1 MYCIH
6 CGANGAHKFCAK
18 CGAAQTVGE
27 MQDQAI
33 DSPGSTNYE
42 SSDIIVA
49 EILWTDTLQY
59 DIVLRQPEAR
69 ARIAA
74 CASEVAQGIT
84 GDDLLA
90 VFDAVSTIGFSLEK
104 LTKAILPIYDKLGI
118 KTSRETQVQ
127 FAAPSGRVLLAA
139 LCALAAKG
147 FKIEEVEQSLQ
158 ACRLSAKIPMGFIT
172 NSGHLR
178 IMLSEREG
186 AVHAVVSASI
196 SGQWYDWGKSQALI
210 DALCT
215 RISQDL
221 VDQQTSLPPGIAKVA

>member
-6 CGANGAHKFCAK
+6 CGASGAHKFCAR

-27 MQDQAI
+27 RREQVL
-33 DSPGSTNYE
+33 DSPRNSFQEN
-42 SSDIIVA
+42 SDIIVA

-59 DIVLRQPEAR
+59 EIILRQPEAR

-74 CASEVAQGIT
+74 CASEAAQGVT
-84 GDDLLA
+84 GDDVLA
-90 VFDAVSTIGFSLEK
+90 VFDSVSTIGFSLEK

-118 KTSRETQVQ
+118 KTSRETQVR
-127 FAAPSGRVLLAA
+127 FAAPPGRVLLAV

-147 FKIEEVEQSLQ
+147 FKIEEVEQSPQ
-158 ACRLSAKIPMGFIT
+158 ACRLFAKIPMGFIT

-178 IMLSEREG
+178 IMLSECEG
-186 AVHAVVSASI
+186 GVHAVVSASI

-210 DALCT
+210 DAICAK
-215 RISQDL
+215 ISQAL
-221 VDQQTSLPPGIAKVA
+221 VDQQTGKPPGVVKVA

>member
-74 CASEVAQGIT
+74 C
-84 GDDLLA
+84 
-90 VFDAVSTIGFSLEK
+90 K
-104 LTKAILPIYDKLGI
+104 
-118 KTSRETQVQ
+118 
-127 FAAPSGRVLLAA
+127 
-139 LCALAAKG
+139 
-147 FKIEEVEQSLQ
+147 
-158 ACRLSAKIPMGFIT
+158 
-172 NSGHLR
+172 
-178 IMLSEREG
+178 
-186 AVHAVVSASI
+186 
-196 SGQWYDWGKSQALI
+196 
-210 DALCT
+210 
-215 RISQDL
+215 
-221 VDQQTSLPPGIAKVA
+221 